1 MTSQEYVQAATGVF
15 AAFMRGDVDGFLEAM
30 AEDVVLISAPGT
42 DEIPWHGTRHGKEEI
57 RAHLG
62 LVNEHI
68 QVNRL
73 EQSDLLTSENK
84 VAVVNHMEC
93 EVKKNGEKVTVTE
106 LVHLLTFNEAGKVI
120 RWIDVYDGTRLLTA
134 FRR

>member
-1 MTSQEYVQAATGVF
+1 M
-15 AAFMRGDVDGFLEAM
+15 
-30 AEDVVLISAPGT
+30 
-42 DEIPWHGTRHGKEEI
+42 
-57 RAHLG
+57 
-62 LVNEHI
+62 
-68 QVNRL
+68 
-73 EQSDLLTSENK
+73 
-84 VAVVNHMEC
+84 AVVNHMEC

>member
-1 MTSQEYVQAATGVF
+1 MTSQDTFKRQPGSF

-73 EQSDLLTSENK
+73 E
-84 VAVVNHMEC
+84 
-93 EVKKNGEKVTVTE
+93 
-106 LVHLLTFNEAGKVI
+106 
-120 RWIDVYDGTRLLTA
+120 
-134 FRR
+134 

>member
-1 MTSQEYVQAATGVF
+1 MTSQDTFKRQPGSF

-93 EVKKNGEKVTVTE
+93 EVKKNGAKVTVTE